1 MKSLSPSTLESIL
14 MTPIIRTSRPG
25 AFSSTAI
32 ICVIIAAF
40 ALQPYSPIA
49 EARQVA
55 LPGPQ
60 CHPSVVRSMPERI
73 RKICDALKV
82 IWDFNDSME
91 NYLDE
96 KGNELDQYSQILAA
110 YMKYIYAFC
119 TYNKLSSIEYDIQ
132 SHPHFF
138 IAKSPQTKRTLLN
151 VQPPRPTTLRQSQT
165 LKVICLIPTLN
176 RSLPI
181 CTSRCCKYLHEKS
194 RW

>member
-40 ALQPYSPIA
+40 ALQPYSSVA

-96 KGNELDQYSQILAA
+96 KGPSDVEEESFSPMAERRP
-110 YMKYIYAFC
+110 IY
-119 TYNKLSSIEYDIQ
+119 NSGV
-132 SHPHFF
+132 
-138 IAKSPQTKRTLLN
+138 KRQDGED
-151 VQPPRPTTLRQSQT
+151 VDHVFLRFG
-165 LKVICLIPTLN
+165 K
-176 RSLPI
+176 RG
-181 CTSRCCKYLHEKS
+181 
-194 RW
+194 

>member
-1 MKSLSPSTLESIL
+1 MKSSSPSTLESIL

-25 AFSSTAI
+25 AFSCTAI
-32 ICVIIAAF
+32 ICVIVAAF
-40 ALQPYSPIA
+40 ALQPYSSIA

-96 KGNELDQYSQILAA
+96 KGPSDVEEESFSPMAEQRP
-110 YMKYIYAFC
+110 IY
-119 TYNKLSSIEYDIQ
+119 NSGV
-132 SHPHFF
+132 
-138 IAKSPQTKRTLLN
+138 KRQDGED
-151 VQPPRPTTLRQSQT
+151 VDHVFLRFG
-165 LKVICLIPTLN
+165 K
-176 RSLPI
+176 RG
-181 CTSRCCKYLHEKS
+181 
-194 RW
+194 

>member
-25 AFSSTAI
+25 AFSCTAI

-40 ALQPYSPIA
+40 ALQPYSSVA

-96 KGNELDQYSQILAA
+96 KGPSDVEEESFSPMAERRP
-110 YMKYIYAFC
+110 IY
-119 TYNKLSSIEYDIQ
+119 NSGV
-132 SHPHFF
+132 
-138 IAKSPQTKRTLLN
+138 KRQDGED
-151 VQPPRPTTLRQSQT
+151 VDHVFLRFG
-165 LKVICLIPTLN
+165 K
-176 RSLPI
+176 RG
-181 CTSRCCKYLHEKS
+181 
-194 RW
+194 

>member
-25 AFSSTAI
+25 AFSCTAI
-32 ICVIIAAF
+32 ICVIVAAF
-40 ALQPYSPIA
+40 ALQPYSSIA

-96 KGNELDQYSQILAA
+96 KGPSDVEEESFSPMAERRP
-110 YMKYIYAFC
+110 IY
-119 TYNKLSSIEYDIQ
+119 NSGV
-132 SHPHFF
+132 
-138 IAKSPQTKRTLLN
+138 KRQDGED
-151 VQPPRPTTLRQSQT
+151 VDHVFLRFG
-165 LKVICLIPTLN
+165 K
-176 RSLPI
+176 RG
-181 CTSRCCKYLHEKS
+181 
-194 RW
+194 

>member
-1 MKSLSPSTLESIL
+1 MKSLSPSTLDTIL
-14 MTPIIRTSRPG
+14 MTPNIRTSRPG

-40 ALQPYSPIA
+40 ALQPYSSVA

-96 KGNELDQYSQILAA
+96 KVLLELLDQY
-110 YMKYIYAFC
+110 
-119 TYNKLSSIEYDIQ
+119 
-132 SHPHFF
+132 
-138 IAKSPQTKRTLLN
+138 LLGGVEPN
-151 VQPPRPTTLRQSQT
+151 REDLDHVFLRFGR
-165 LKVICLIPTLN
+165 K
-176 RSLPI
+176 
-181 CTSRCCKYLHEKS
+181 
-194 RW
+194 

>member
-32 ICVIIAAF
+32 ICVIVAAF
-40 ALQPYSPIA
+40 ALQPYSSIA

-96 KGNELDQYSQILAA
+96 K
-110 YMKYIYAFC
+110 
-119 TYNKLSSIEYDIQ
+119 
-132 SHPHFF
+132 
-138 IAKSPQTKRTLLN
+138 AKSPQSKRTLLN

-181 CTSRCCKYLHEKS
+181 CTSPSDVEEESFSPMAERRPIYNSGVKRQDGEDVDHVFLRFGK
-194 RW
+194 RG

>member
-25 AFSSTAI
+25 AFSCTAI

-40 ALQPYSPIA
+40 ALQPYSSIA

-96 KGNELDQYSQILAA
+96 KGPSDVEEESFSPMAERRP
-110 YMKYIYAFC
+110 IY
-119 TYNKLSSIEYDIQ
+119 NSGV
-132 SHPHFF
+132 
-138 IAKSPQTKRTLLN
+138 KRQDGED
-151 VQPPRPTTLRQSQT
+151 VDHVFLRFG
-165 LKVICLIPTLN
+165 K
-176 RSLPI
+176 RG
-181 CTSRCCKYLHEKS
+181 
-194 RW
+194 